1 MSGNTTCY
9 EQRGLIPRVLAALL
23 SALRSSP
30 GLTSWGLALSY
41 LEVYNDVLYDLLDI
55 NTSPSELTLYED
67 AAGQLQVRLPP
78 RVAPRGDSDEEGVV
92 GGGTMVVAL

>member
-1 MSGNTTCY
+1 MSGNTGRY

-23 SALRSSP
+23 SSLRSAP
-30 GLTSWGLALSY
+30 GLSSWSLSLSY

-67 AAGQLQVRLPP
+67 GSGQLQVRP
-78 RVAPRGDSDEEGVV
+78 RWVARCGIICV
-92 GGGTMVVAL
+92 